1 MKYSDQKK
9 KMKMANGGLPED
21 INMGNIQGRLRNLG
35 TQLRGSL
42 DFMDD
47 ITDAEI
53 LQNVLNSRQAQNFLT
68 QIGNVSIPKS
78 KAIRKAGSIRGP
90 RPPRM
95 D

>member
-21 INMGNIQGRLRNLG
+21 LNLG
-35 TQLRGSL
+35 DIEARVRQIGNQLRGT
-42 DFMDD
+42 DFGRDL
-47 ITDAEI
+47 TDAQI
-53 LQNVLNSRQAQNFLT
+53 LQQVLDSQQAQQFLT
-68 QIGNVSIPKS
+68 QIGNVAIPKS
-78 KAIRKAGSIRGP
+78 KAVRKPGSIRGP